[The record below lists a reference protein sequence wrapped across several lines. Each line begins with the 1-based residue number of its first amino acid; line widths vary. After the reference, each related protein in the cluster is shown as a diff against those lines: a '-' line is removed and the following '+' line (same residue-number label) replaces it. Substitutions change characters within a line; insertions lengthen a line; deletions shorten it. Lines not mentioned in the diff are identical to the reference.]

1 MKAQVQI
8 DTVSELQD
16 IVLRLDY
23 LESTGDWISRSQAR
37 QDPPL
42 SEAGELVVK
51 LATDLKKRV
60 MALVAELEKELFI
73 HTEGH

>member
-1 MKAQVQI
+1 MNSQRQI
-8 DTVSELQD
+8 DKVSELQD

-23 LESTGDWISRSQAR
+23 LESTGDWISRSQAQ

-51 LATDLKKRV
+51 MASDLKKRI
-60 MALVAELEKELFI
+60 MNLVDELERELFI
-73 HTEGH
+73 YLS